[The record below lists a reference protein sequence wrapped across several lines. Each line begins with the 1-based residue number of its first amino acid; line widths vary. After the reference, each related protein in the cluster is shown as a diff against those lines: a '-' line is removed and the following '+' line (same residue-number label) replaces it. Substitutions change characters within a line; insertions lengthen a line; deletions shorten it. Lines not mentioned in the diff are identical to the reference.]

1 MRPKV
6 VLVIFA
12 IAFGILGI
20 IAVTKGL
27 GGKSDNGSQ
36 PSSNAAQTVSQTDIS
51 TNKAGSQSSMGL
63 NSTNAPQVS
72 EALHETLVDK
82 EVGDIQ
88 DMVGRIDGTN
98 NPIII
103 EALVAKLG
111 STEPDVRKAALD
123 GLKQIDDTNAV
134 PSLRKAVDNI
144 QDPREKVAVL
154 DVIDYINLPSVTQ
167 NVAPELATN
176 PQFGVLPTNLPPMTN
191 VQFNPNFVG
200 GNRNGKK

>member
-20 IAVTKGL
+20 IAFTKGL
-27 GGKSDNGSQ
+27 GGKSDNGSHAT
-36 PSSNAAQTVSQTDIS
+36 NQTGQTPSQTDAA
-51 TNKAGSQSSMGL
+51 TNQTGQPGQAL
-63 NSTNAPQVS
+63 NSTNTPGVS

-82 EVGDIQ
+82 EVSDVQ

-111 STEPDVRKAALD
+111 SPEPDVRKAALD

-134 PSLRKAVDNI
+134 PSLRKAVDTI

-154 DVIDYINLPSVTQ
+154 DVIDFINLPSVTQ

-176 PQFGVLPTNLPPMTN
+176 PQFGVLPTNMTPATN
-191 VQFNPNFVG
+191 IDFNPNFIG
-200 GNRNGKK
+200 GSRRSKK